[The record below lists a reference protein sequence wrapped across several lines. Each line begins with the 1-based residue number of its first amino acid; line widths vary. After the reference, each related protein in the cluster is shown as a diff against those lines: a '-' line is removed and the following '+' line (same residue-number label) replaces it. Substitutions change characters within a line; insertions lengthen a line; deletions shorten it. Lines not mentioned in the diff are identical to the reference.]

1 MMRYFINLCCR
12 YPSRYLCIAMAVVPL
27 LIFLQ
32 LGGFRFIENRWADSA
47 EREGHVGLQRSD
59 ERFRPAAFQGEGP
72 FGPRQRIGEFPAGVD
87 WLNTKNSLKLSD
99 LKGKLVLLDFW
110 TYCCINCMH
119 ILPTLEKA
127 EAEFEKEL
135 VVVGVH
141 SAKFETEKDTENIRS
156 AILRYEIKHPVLNDS
171 KHELWN
177 NLQIGTW
184 PTLVLI
190 DPDGYAIWANAGEIP
205 YEELQAVLRK
215 AVTFYKRKGTLDDR
229 KVYFDLVELTA
240 KPTPL
245 RFPGK
250 VIADDR
256 GERLFISDSNHNR
269 IVVAK
274 PDGTLLSVI
283 GSGDVGSDDGDY
295 AAASF
300 NHPQGLAYRDE
311 TLWVA
316 DTENHLI
323 RRIDLKSSQVSTV
336 AGTGKQTDTAWP
348 GLTIGATI
356 PKKLTRK
363 PMSTEIGSPWDLW
376 IHQDNLFIAMAG
388 PHQIWV
394 MDIEGKGI
402 QQFAGNG
409 REDIVDGKLL
419 PRRTYEA
426 GSSSF
431 AQPSGLTS
439 DGKWLYV
446 ADSEGS
452 SVRAIPLSG
461 QGDVRTLIG
470 TSKLPRNR
478 LFTFGDVDGAKEK
491 ALLQHPLGVSYYDG
505 KVYVADTYNNKVKV
519 VDAQSGDVATLIGS
533 KDPGNSDD
541 PATFDEPGGLFVSG
555 KTLYIADTNNHA
567 IRVYNFDSKQVRTLV
582 ISGLT
587 PPKRSAK
594 PEDLK
599 LPEGKRMKI
608 AAREVPAGL
617 AEIKVRIQLELIEGL
632 KLNTLADFPIT
643 VIQPGFANMNMQ
655 TTCKVEGD
663 TIEFDLRLPEA
674 DEQVLQI
681 AVGYYYCQDDEQGLC
696 LADTVILDVPLKR
709 NAKSGK
715 DSLEIKVALEP

>member
-1 MMRYFINLCCR
+1 
-12 YPSRYLCIAMAVVPL
+12 MAVVPL

-323 RRIDLKSSQVSTV
+323 RRIDLKSAQVSTV

-567 IRVYNFDSKQVRTLV
+567 IRVYNFDTKQVRTLV

-632 KLNTLADFPIT
+632 KLNTFADFPIT

>member
-1 MMRYFINLCCR
+1 
-12 YPSRYLCIAMAVVPL
+12 
-27 LIFLQ
+27 
-32 LGGFRFIENRWADSA
+32 
-47 EREGHVGLQRSD
+47 
-59 ERFRPAAFQGEGP
+59 
-72 FGPRQRIGEFPAGVD
+72 
-87 WLNTKNSLKLSD
+87 
-99 LKGKLVLLDFW
+99 
-110 TYCCINCMH
+110 
-119 ILPTLEKA
+119 
-127 EAEFEKEL
+127 
-135 VVVGVH
+135 
-141 SAKFETEKDTENIRS
+141 
-156 AILRYEIKHPVLNDS
+156 
-171 KHELWN
+171 
-177 NLQIGTW
+177 
-184 PTLVLI
+184 
-190 DPDGYAIWANAGEIP
+190 
-205 YEELQAVLRK
+205 
-215 AVTFYKRKGTLDDR
+215 
-229 KVYFDLVELTA
+229 
-240 KPTPL
+240 
-245 RFPGK
+245 
-250 VIADDR
+250 
-256 GERLFISDSNHNR
+256 
-269 IVVAK
+269 
-274 PDGTLLSVI
+274 
-283 GSGDVGSDDGDY
+283 
-295 AAASF
+295 
-300 NHPQGLAYRDE
+300 
-311 TLWVA
+311 
-316 DTENHLI
+316 
-323 RRIDLKSSQVSTV
+323 
-336 AGTGKQTDTAWP
+336 
-348 GLTIGATI
+348 
-356 PKKLTRK
+356 
-363 PMSTEIGSPWDLW
+363 
-376 IHQDNLFIAMAG
+376 
-388 PHQIWV
+388 
-394 MDIEGKGI
+394 
-402 QQFAGNG
+402 
-409 REDIVDGKLL
+409 L

-567 IRVYNFDSKQVRTLV
+567 IRVYNFDTKQVRTLV

-632 KLNTLADFPIT
+632 KLNTFADFPIT

>member
-1 MMRYFINLCCR
+1 
-12 YPSRYLCIAMAVVPL
+12 
-27 LIFLQ
+27 
-32 LGGFRFIENRWADSA
+32 
-47 EREGHVGLQRSD
+47 
-59 ERFRPAAFQGEGP
+59 
-72 FGPRQRIGEFPAGVD
+72 
-87 WLNTKNSLKLSD
+87 
-99 LKGKLVLLDFW
+99 
-110 TYCCINCMH
+110 
-119 ILPTLEKA
+119 
-127 EAEFEKEL
+127 
-135 VVVGVH
+135 
-141 SAKFETEKDTENIRS
+141 
-156 AILRYEIKHPVLNDS
+156 
-171 KHELWN
+171 
-177 NLQIGTW
+177 
-184 PTLVLI
+184 
-190 DPDGYAIWANAGEIP
+190 
-205 YEELQAVLRK
+205 
-215 AVTFYKRKGTLDDR
+215 
-229 KVYFDLVELTA
+229 
-240 KPTPL
+240 
-245 RFPGK
+245 
-250 VIADDR
+250 
-256 GERLFISDSNHNR
+256 
-269 IVVAK
+269 
-274 PDGTLLSVI
+274 VI

-323 RRIDLKSSQVSTV
+323 RRIDLKSAQVSTV

-567 IRVYNFDSKQVRTLV
+567 IRVYNFDTKQVRTLV

-632 KLNTLADFPIT
+632 KLNTFADFPIT